1 MTKAQ
6 FRKIDW
12 SDETIKEFWRY
23 WSEQPDAYFA
33 EALGDTIVKFT
44 QNRLADIGTSLDFG
58 AGTGGLL
65 AALSRNR
72 NRSFGLDFGQV
83 VIDKL
88 KLRFAKDEYVGG
100 IIGFDE
106 TANYKEFFDTIF
118 LIETIEHMPDRH
130 LQSSLAAIFSML
142 KPGGWLFISTPND
155 EQLKEAEVYC
165 PISKV
170 VFHPMQHLRSWNKDN
185 LYKFLINKRFA
196 EISCREIDL
205 QALLYHSK
213 TEAIKRML
221 KKILYG
227 NYKDPHLIAFAR
239 K

>member
-1 MTKAQ
+1 M
-6 FRKIDW
+6 
-12 SDETIKEFWRY
+12 
-23 WSEQPDAYFA
+23 
-33 EALGDTIVKFT
+33 
-44 QNRLADIGTSLDFG
+44 
-58 AGTGGLL
+58 
-65 AALSRNR
+65 
-72 NRSFGLDFGQV
+72 
-83 VIDKL
+83 
-88 KLRFAKDEYVGG
+88 RFAKDGYVGG

-130 LQSSLAAIFSML
+130 LHSSMEAIFSML

-155 EQLKEAEVYC
+155 EELKEAEVYC

-170 VFHPMQHLRSWNKDN
+170 VFHPMQHLRSWNKDT
-185 LYKFLINKRFA
+185 LYKFLVNKRFA